1 MAIGQFCCSVCGSRE
16 FKFSEVLWDGLT
28 DEWQICEEERRYIDR
43 QQGEQ
48 CIRCGSNLR
57 SIALADGLRN
67 VFSTDKT
74 LSDFVASAS
83 SKASI
88 LEINEAGTLH
98 SLLMKLPGHVFAE
111 YPRVDMHALPFD
123 AESFDVVVHSDTLEH
138 VKNPVH
144 ALQECGRVLKTGGAL
159 CFTIPIIVGRM
170 SRSRDG
176 LKPSYHG
183 DPALNASDYLVHT
196 EFGADAWTYI
206 MRAGF
211 SQLRIFAVEYPAAI
225 SFVAIR

>member
-98 SLLMKLPGHVFAE
+98 SLLMKLPGHGFTERNPTLAFSRASTDPGDMPQDGPIPEYHPQIPAYLRREYAPVRSRKRRESTNLDFASLTFD
-111 YPRVDMHALPFD
+111 PAALP
-123 AESFDVVVHSDTLEH
+123 
-138 VKNPVH
+138 
-144 ALQECGRVLKTGGAL
+144 
-159 CFTIPIIVGRM
+159 
-170 SRSRDG
+170 
-176 LKPSYHG
+176 KPG
-183 DPALNASDYLVHT
+183 C
-196 EFGADAWTYI
+196 I
-206 MRAGF
+206 
-211 SQLRIFAVEYPAAI
+211 
-225 SFVAIR
+225 

>member
-159 CFTIPIIVGRM
+159 ASPSLSLSVECRVRATVLNPPIMAIQLSTQATISSTRNSGQM
-170 SRSRDG
+170 LG
-176 LKPSYHG
+176 L
-183 DPALNASDYLVHT
+183 T
-196 EFGADAWTYI
+196 
-206 MRAGF
+206 
-211 SQLRIFAVEYPAAI
+211 
-225 SFVAIR
+225 